1 MRIILFTGK
10 GGVGKTSLSAAT
22 AVACARRGTRTI
34 VLSTD
39 AAHSLAD
46 VLGVE
51 IGSEPVDVEK
61 NLVAQEINVHAELR
75 HHWGAIRAYLKKFL
89 ASQGYQEL
97 MAEELAVMPGME
109 DLFALIKLLEIREEG
124 LHDLAI
130 IDCAPTGATLQLLG
144 MADVL
149 QWYME
154 KFYNIEKKIALA
166 IKPIAEKIIKAPMPD
181 KGVYASIEQ
190 IYKRLMEVRD
200 LLSDP
205 EISSIRIVTNP
216 EKIVIQETQRAYTY
230 ISLFG
235 FPVDAV
241 LANRVIPAKAMRG
254 YLKDWGKLQK
264 KYMAKIESAFS
275 PLPILKTPL
284 FPTEMLGPDLLAQM
298 AASAYGSLDPKAVL
312 WKGRPFVLE
321 GENGKYT
328 MSINVPGVMKKD
340 IDLWAKKSELIIKV
354 GDFQRNFI
362 LPGSLDGHVVTKA
375 EYSDGVFKVNFEK
388 GV

>member
-22 AVACARRGTRTI
+22 AVACARRGIRTI

-46 VLGVE
+46 VLQAK
-51 IGSEPVDVEK
+51 IGPEPVTVEE
-61 NLVAQEINVHAELR
+61 NLTAQEINVHAELR
-75 HHWGAIRAYLKKFL
+75 HHWGAIRGYLKKFL
-89 ASQGYQEL
+89 TSQGYQEV

-109 DLFALIKLLEIREEG
+109 DLFALIKLLEIRDEG

-154 KFYNIEKKIALA
+154 KFYDIEKKIALA
-166 IKPIAEKIIKAPMPD
+166 IKPIAEKLIKAPMPD
-181 KGVYASIEQ
+181 KGVYSSIEK
-190 IYKRLMEVRD
+190 IYERLMEVRD
-200 LLSDP
+200 LLTDP
-205 EISSIRIVTNP
+205 KISSIRLVTNP

-241 LANRVIPAKAMRG
+241 LANRVIPDKAMRG

-264 KYMAKIESAFS
+264 KYMAGIERAFA
-275 PLPILKTPL
+275 PLPILQAPL
-284 FPTEMLGPDLLAQM
+284 FPTEMLGPSALAKM
-298 AASAYGSLDPKAVL
+298 AEAAYDSRNPEDIL
-312 WKGRPFVLE
+312 WQGRPFELN
-321 GENGKYT
+321 GEDGKYK
-328 MSINVPGVMKKD
+328 MSVMAPGVTKKD
-340 IDLWAKKSELIIKV
+340 IDLWAKKGELIIKV
-354 GDFQRNFI
+354 GDFQRNLI
-362 LPGSLDGHVVTKA
+362 LPGCLDGHVVSKA
-375 EYSDGVFKVNFEK
+375 EYKDDVFHVTFEK
-388 GV
+388 GL